1 MTAAAEARRRR
12 ERAGR
17 SAETVAALWLRLKG
31 YRIEGRRV
39 RTPAGEI
46 DIVARRRGLLV
57 FVEVK
62 ARLHY
67 EKALEAVTPRQQQRI
82 ERAAVWYT
90 GHRSRGVC
98 TGMRFDVIAVRP
110 WRCPQHLVDA
120 WRPTPGGSRVARRVR

>member
-1 MTAAAEARRRR
+1 MTATAVARRRR

-17 SAETVAALWLRLKG
+17 SAEAVAAVWLRLKG
-31 YRIEGRRV
+31 FRIEGRRV

-46 DIVARRRGLLV
+46 DIVARRGGLIV

-62 ARLHY
+62 ARNRY

-120 WRPTPGGSRVARRVR
+120 WRPAPEGSPSSRRMR